1 MSATR
6 TPSTANRT
14 ETTVKMAKMTSSK
27 PATNQDR
34 FSRRALLKKMGVGAA
49 MLPLIHAE
57 RAVGQDA
64 TKPFPKRLV
73 LVTWTNGVIKSSFYP
88 SGSELTIGAT
98 LKPLEPWAKKIT
110 IPMGLHLNLA
120 TYAGHFAWG
129 ALWTGKAK
137 GRNGDGPSIDQH
149 VSDQIAKT
157 VKLPIPLLTTGV
169 RCFGDGLPSSWR
181 AAGQRNTPDDI
192 PSRVFGRLFAGA
204 SMPTGQIDL
213 ARNRRK
219 SVLDFV
225 GRELE
230 QFRKRLGT
238 VDRAKVEAH
247 HESLRDIER
256 QLSAPSAAVGCA
268 KPMVAGGTGKP
279 DAPTGLKSMYDLI
292 AAALRC
298 DVTRVATVDI
308 YDDGGGD
315 GNSFPF
321 LGINRDYHAVAH
333 SGGGAAADK
342 IKIDSWLFTQ
352 VANLVKQLDDT
363 VEGDGTAL
371 DNSLIVTGNGMED
384 GASHRVGPIPFCMI
398 GSAGGYFKTGR
409 VIRFPDPTP
418 HNKLL
423 ASIVTGMGYPVTG
436 YGAAGKEGT
445 LPELSS

>member
-1 MSATR
+1 MIPTKTDTATSPA
-6 TPSTANRT
+6 TNVVTN
-14 ETTVKMAKMTSSK
+14 EAKTMK
-27 PATNQDR
+27 PATNKDR
-34 FSRRALLKKMGVGAA
+34 FSRRALLQRMGVGAA

-57 RAVGQDA
+57 PALGQDA
-64 TKPFPKRLV
+64 ANPHPKRLV

-88 SGSELTIGAT
+88 SGNQLSIGAT
-98 LKPLEPWAKKIT
+98 LKPLEPWAAKMI

-129 ALWTGKAK
+129 ALWTGKAS
-137 GRNGDGPSIDQH
+137 GRNGQGPSIDQY
-149 VSDQIAKT
+149 VADQIAKT
-157 VKLPIPLLTTGV
+157 VKLPVPLLTTGV

-192 PSRVFGRLFAGA
+192 PSRVFGRLFAGSA
-204 SMPTGQIDL
+204 MPTPAIDQ

-230 QFRKRLGT
+230 QFRARLGT
-238 VDRAKVEAH
+238 VDRAKIESH
-247 HESLRDIER
+247 HESLRDIEK
-256 QLSAPSAAVGCA
+256 QLSAPSAGAACA
-268 KPMVAGGTGKP
+268 KPMVPPGAGKP

-315 GNSFPF
+315 GNAFPF

-342 IKIDSWLFTQ
+342 IKIDSWLFAQ
-352 VANLVKQLDDT
+352 VANLVKQLDET

-409 VIRFPDPTP
+409 VVRFPDPTP

-436 YGAAGKEGT
+436 YGAAGKEGL

>member
-1 MSATR
+1 MTR
-6 TPSTANRT
+6 LPLN
-14 ETTVKMAKMTSSK
+14 K
-27 PATNQDR
+27 DR
-34 FSRRALLKKMGVGAA
+34 FSRRALLRRMGVGAA

-57 RAVGQDA
+57 RALGQTA
-64 TKPFPKRLV
+64 ANPFPKRLV
-73 LVTWTNGVIKSSFYP
+73 LATWTNGVIKSSFYP
-88 SGSELTIGAT
+88 AGNELTIGAS
-98 LKPLEPWAKKIT
+98 LKPLEPWAKKMI

-129 ALWTGKAK
+129 ALWTGNPK
-137 GRNGDGPSIDQH
+137 GRNGQGPSIDQY
-149 VSDQIAKT
+149 VSDQIAKS
-157 VKLPIPLLTTGV
+157 VKLPVPLLTTGV

-181 AAGQRNTPDDI
+181 AAGQRNVPDDI

-204 SMPTGQIDL
+204 SLPTGQIDT

-230 QFRKRLGT
+230 QFRKRLGE

-256 QLSAPSAAVGCA
+256 QLSAPTAGEGCVR
-268 KPMVAGGTGKP
+268 PMVPGGTGKP

-292 AAALRC
+292 AAAIRC

-333 SGGGAAADK
+333 AGGGAAADK
-342 IKIDSWLFTQ
+342 IKIDSFLFGH
-352 VANLVKQLDDT
+352 VANLVKQLDET
-363 VEGDGTAL
+363 PENGGTAL

-384 GASHRVGPIPFCMI
+384 GASHRVGPIPFCLI
-398 GSAGGYFKTGR
+398 GSAGGHFKTGR

-445 LPELSS
+445 LPELSA